1 MSSKVKTIRL
11 AYIGENIKG
20 EPGWRVDTLTDSTEF
35 QPGRTAVEE
44 ASRRAV
50 REPVLEGH
58 HRGRDE
64 MTKEELTEKMIE
76 RGYWHR
82 YELRAY
88 FKQLWRN
95 ENVGLPEE
103 SRREPVYR
111 GVLLTRRG
119 MARND

>member
-1 MSSKVKTIRL
+1 
-11 AYIGENIKG
+11 
-20 EPGWRVDTLTDSTEF
+20 
-35 QPGRTAVEE
+35 
-44 ASRRAV
+44 
-50 REPVLEGH
+50 
-58 HRGRDE
+58 